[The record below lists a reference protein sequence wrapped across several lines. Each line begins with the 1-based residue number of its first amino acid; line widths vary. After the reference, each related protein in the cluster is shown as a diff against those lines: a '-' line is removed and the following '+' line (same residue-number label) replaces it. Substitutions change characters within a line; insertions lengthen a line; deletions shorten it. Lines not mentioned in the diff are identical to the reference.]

1 MKKRI
6 TAFIMALIVLLGTIT
21 IPMRAEAVSYTD
33 VAITSIT
40 LDGDYAYPKVN
51 GYWGIWQIYLNT
63 DVVLPGTAWQETYQ
77 VRLTDGTNEIT
88 VKAQKANDKWLYLE
102 IPTDFLSEHAEKT
115 ITVKAGQYAS
125 SSGEYGLNIT
135 QDFGLHIGGG
145 VWSPVDSTST
155 IIAENKVFAS
165 IGTSWD
171 ANTVGDANGIY
182 FHTTADNGAAFSD
195 DWKTRMDPVYV
206 DAGKTM
212 YYGSGIWYADSTNG
226 TEESRSSSYKGVQ
239 IVKFTANDYY
249 VAFADS
255 SITATTNDLVKVQGY
270 FTDPTTG
277 KVYGFYPMTFRFD
290 GTTWIEETPEVVENY
305 SGQLALNENDW
316 ALNANSASCIYLQG
330 TDSYLKWNAK
340 EEWNT
345 AQANLTPAGGSI
357 KLDNAS
363 LSDIEF
369 KKTFGSN
376 GYYYLNLKQEATT
389 GAILTIEGTFKYE
402 KVAVTFDKV
411 QFKWNG
417 SQWEEVLPQGPLTE
431 EGAQVTTGTALY
443 LKGTDSYLSD
453 RTYEEWGD
461 GAARLKNNSDS
472 ESGIFLNDVKQ
483 NATLI
488 KYNAA
493 NNYYYI
499 EGITGTQTGQVV
511 TVKGKFYD
519 NYGIGR
525 AVVEIEEST
534 FRYDGEKWVD
544 YVPTSDVT
552 ITSLAVDK
560 DYLAPNKL
568 SGDGWAIWQFY
579 LKTDVNVTTNLEYF
593 INYKIGDGD
602 TVYTTVVQDLSDI
615 DNVFYSKIDQDKIDE
630 VNGTTITYLAG
641 EYQST
646 ADSTQTIVIT
656 EDFTFHVNQYGWS
669 TVKEKITPDLTNK
682 VTLTHA
688 PTIGNGGNANGFY
701 LLADCED
708 GMSLSEDWTKHLT
721 PMALSPE
728 DTYYTSVGEGGL
740 WKNDAKTD
748 VKITKFTYV
757 DKPCYYVHAS
767 AEAGATYIV
776 KGLFEDTTGRKVAYQ
791 PIKVTYTNGAWQQ
804 VYVGLTDS
812 GVQHD
817 VNSDL
822 DVNSVDLVRLIRHTD
837 NNMISVN
844 DAQKD
849 INYSDTFDKYDVDSL
864 RKVLV
869 GLIRYQDGKVYG
881 TPVYNDNKVIEK
893 MAYVCPE
900 VGTWNTDRTVFTPYS
915 DVEIDATFQRYKAA
929 GLTLL
934 NTENVAVYQDNTW
947 DSEANE
953 PIRIYMKAAE
963 RNGLG
968 VLVFDGPIQ
977 WLLSSKDVSLYDAS
991 YGQTDAWKIV
1001 IDSHIDNLQKY
1012 DSFRGFMIWDELTIE
1027 YLDTYNTIVSY
1038 IRAKYPELILLTS
1051 QFPVTAYDVQ
1061 GVGASALTKDPQ
1073 ANNTK
1078 QKAYEDYV
1086 WNYAQANK
1094 HFVFDLYPLVY
1105 SADKFFGS
1113 TIESTIEYGVQEDWY
1128 LNLQYVANQV
1138 KEHNYSFTTGITIQS
1153 SRLTGTNTIWSQY
1166 ERYRPEQPVDIGFQV
1181 YTAMSYGMKEIHYFT
1196 WRDHWSADEVDGG
1209 MADTGN
1215 ENVYNAVS
1223 AVNAE
1228 IDKFADVYQSF
1239 SWKDTLDLAAGTTNS
1254 STGNARLT
1262 SVKAEAA
1269 RAFVGCMKD
1278 TDGFDGYMV
1287 SNAEGPREG
1296 KESNVTLTFD
1306 GATQAIVYTN
1316 GVPKTV
1322 PLTGG
1327 VCTVNVPSGE
1337 GVFVIPLR

>member
-1 MKKRI
+1 MKHTIKK
-6 TAFIMALIVLLGTIT
+6 IVSMILVCVMTFSLAYMPTKAAT
-21 IPMRAEAVSYTD
+21 YTD

-40 LDGDYAYPKVN
+40 LDGDYAYPKLN
-51 GYWGIWQIYLNT
+51 GYWGIWQFYLNT
-63 DVVLPGTAWQETYQ
+63 DVVLPGTASQGNYQ

-102 IPTDFLSEHAEKT
+102 IPTDFLPELATKT
-115 ITVKAGQYAS
+115 ITVEAGQYEES
-125 SSGEYGLNIT
+125 TGTYGINLTADYSIRVE
-135 QDFGLHIGGG
+135 GG
-145 VWSPVDSTST
+145 VWSPADNTTT
-155 IIAENKVFAS
+155 IAAENKVFAS

-182 FHTTADNGAAFSD
+182 FHTTADNGAAFAD
-195 DWKTRMDPVYV
+195 NWNIRMNPAYV
-206 DAGKTM
+206 DTNKTV
-212 YYGSGIWYADSTNG
+212 YYGSGIWYADSSDG
-226 TEESRSSSYKGVQ
+226 TEETRSSSYKPVE

-255 SITATTNDLVKVQGY
+255 QITVTTNDLVKVQGY

-290 GTTWIEETPEVVENY
+290 GTGWVEETPEVVENY
-305 SGQLALNENDW
+305 SGQLMMNEADW
-316 ALNANSASCIYLQG
+316 ALNANSASCIYLKG
-330 TDSYLKWNAK
+330 TDGYLKWK
-340 EEWNT
+340 TVEDWNS
-345 AQANLTPAGGSI
+345 AEVNLTPAGGSI

-376 GYYYLNLKQEATT
+376 GYYFLNLKQEAAT

-417 SQWEEVLPQGPLTE
+417 SQWEEILPQGPLTV

-443 LKGTDSYLSD
+443 LQGTDSYLSD
-453 RTYEEWGD
+453 RTYEEWED
-461 GAARLKNNSDS
+461 GAARLKNNPDA

-499 EGITGTQTGQVV
+499 EGITGTQAGEVV

-519 NYGIGR
+519 NYGSGR
-525 AVVEIEEST
+525 AVVEIEESKYK
-534 FRYDGEKWVD
+534 FDGSKWVD
-544 YVPTSDVT
+544 FDENAGVT
-552 ITSLAVDK
+552 FTSLAVDR

-579 LKTDVNVTTNLEYF
+579 LKTNYNVTTNLEYF
-593 INYKIGDGD
+593 INYKIDDGD

-630 VNGTTITYLAG
+630 ANGTTITYLAG

-646 ADSTQTIVIT
+646 TDSSQKMVIT

-669 TVKEKITPDLTNK
+669 TVKEKITPDLANK

-688 PTIGNGGNANGFY
+688 PTIGNGGNGNGFY

-708 GMSLSEDWTKHLT
+708 GMSLSEDWSKHLT
-721 PMALSPE
+721 PVALSPE

-740 WKNDAKTD
+740 WKNDVKTD
-748 VKITKFTYV
+748 VKITKFPYV

-767 AEAGATYIV
+767 ATEGATYEV
-776 KGLFEDTTGRKVAYQ
+776 KGLFKDSNGRKVAYQ
-791 PIKVTYTNGAWQQ
+791 PIKVTYKDGAWKQ
-804 VYVGLTDS
+804 VYTSLNDT

-822 DVNSVDLVRLIRHTD
+822 EVNSVDLIRLIRHTD

-849 INYSDTFDKYDVDSL
+849 INYSGKFDKYDEDSL

-869 GLIRYQDGKVYG
+869 GMIYYKNGEVYG
-881 TPVYNDNKVIEK
+881 TPIYNDNKVIEK
-893 MAYVCPE
+893 MAYAGPE
-900 VGTWNTDRTVFTPYS
+900 VGKWNAAGTEFTPYS
-915 DVEIDATFQRYKAA
+915 KADIDAIFQKYKAA

-934 NTENVAVYQDNTW
+934 GTENVAVYQDNTW
-947 DSEANE
+947 ESEANE
-953 PIRIYMKAAE
+953 PVRVYMEAAE

-968 VLVFDGPIQ
+968 VLVFDSSIQ
-977 WLLSSKDVSLYDAS
+977 WLLSSNDVSLYDES
-991 YGQTDAWKIV
+991 YKQTDAWKIV
-1001 IDSHIDNLQKY
+1001 IDNHIKTLQQS
-1012 DSFRGFMIWDELTIE
+1012 DAFRGFMIWDELSIE

-1038 IRAKYPELILLTS
+1038 IRGKYPDLILLTS
-1051 QFPVTAYDVQ
+1051 QFPVTAYDVT
-1061 GVGASALTKDPQ
+1061 GLGGKALTTDAAKI
-1073 ANNTK
+1073 NNK
-1078 QKAYEDYV
+1078 KAAYEDYI
-1086 WNYAQANK
+1086 WKYAQANK
-1094 HFVFDLYPLVY
+1094 HYVYDLYPLVY

-1113 TIESTIEYGVQEDWY
+1113 VIQSSIEYGVQEDWY

-1138 KEHNYSFTTGITIQS
+1138 KAHNYSFTTGITIQS
-1153 SRLTGTNTIWSQY
+1153 CKLSGTNTQWSQY
-1166 ERYRPEQPVDIGFQV
+1166 ERYMPEQQVDIGFQV
-1181 YTAMSYGMKEIHYFT
+1181 YTAMSYGMKELHYFT
-1196 WRDHWSADEVDGG
+1196 WRDHWSADEVEGG
-1209 MADTGN
+1209 MLDN

-1228 IDKFADVYQSF
+1228 IDKFANVYQSF
-1239 SWKDTLDLAAGTTNS
+1239 AWKDTLDLAKGATNS
-1254 STGNARLT
+1254 STGNSRLT
-1262 SVKAEAA
+1262 SAKAENA

-1287 SNAEGPREG
+1287 SNAAGPRENVT
-1296 KESNVTLTFD
+1296 SNVTLTFVD
-1306 GATQAIVYTN
+1306 AKQAIVYTN
-1316 GVPKTV
+1316 GVPETKT
-1322 PLTGG
+1322 LTNG